1 MFLFQSE
8 IILLLNVYINR
19 ALSEVEGGWRKTFFF
34 RKFCLSPVKKCVVPW
49 VGIRNRY
56 RFPWSPPQKKS
67 VWICGQREGQLLF
80 LSVYGKNPK
89 RLVRQELSKL
99 RYLPS
104 KSVPAPGKLPRWL
117 PSLSVLPDQPR
128 GGSLP
133 WDRGSRKFA
142 EPGQKKKNSFWRV
155 PAGGGAPL
163 LSQPLMTLSTYN
175 SPLPGEGFFFFPRV
189 SSWP

>member
-1 MFLFQSE
+1 M
-8 IILLLNVYINR
+8 
-19 ALSEVEGGWRKTFFF
+19 
-34 RKFCLSPVKKCVVPW
+34 
-49 VGIRNRY
+49 
-56 RFPWSPPQKKS
+56 
-67 VWICGQREGQLLF
+67 
-80 LSVYGKNPK
+80 
-89 RLVRQELSKL
+89 RQELSKL

-175 SPLPGEGFFFFPRV
+175 SPLPGEGFFFFSPGFLLGPKIC
-189 SSWP
+189 SQLALSAWELSWPFWFSFPLELSDLSIVRRVPVKRLSHSALKPPHSLFEFR

>member
-1 MFLFQSE
+1 M
-8 IILLLNVYINR
+8 
-19 ALSEVEGGWRKTFFF
+19 
-34 RKFCLSPVKKCVVPW
+34 
-49 VGIRNRY
+49 
-56 RFPWSPPQKKS
+56 
-67 VWICGQREGQLLF
+67 
-80 LSVYGKNPK
+80 
-89 RLVRQELSKL
+89 RQELSKL

-175 SPLPGEGFFFFPRV
+175 SPLPGEGFFFFPQGFFLALRFVLNWLSLRGSCLGLSGFLSLWNSQIFPLCAV
-189 SSWP
+189 SLLKG